1 MSARRA
7 VQVVLVRELVT
18 LARSRAYLGMLVG
31 VGIVSGGML
40 AAGGGVEIG
49 YVPAALD
56 LLLPFEILVP
66 AVAIAL
72 GYRTITDDARRGEL
86 DVLETYPVPPW
97 AYVVGVYGG
106 RALALAG
113 VVVVPLGI
121 AGLYL
126 STQSPPDPTTLAT
139 HGGVDS
145 PVLFVRFIALTL
157 LYGLA
162 TLALALA
169 VSALAW
175 SRRTAIVLAILLLGG
190 VVVGVDLLLLRGFG
204 SGWIPADQLTSA
216 LALSPTSA
224 YRGLVLEN
232 VLYVAFD
239 AESGYASS
247 TASILGLLGW
257 TVVGLALTVAGV
269 TRRN

>member
-1 MSARRA
+1 
-7 VQVVLVRELVT
+7 VQAVLVRELVT
-18 LARSRAYLGMLVG
+18 VARSRAYLGIVVG
-31 VGIVSGGML
+31 VGLVSGGML
-40 AAGGGVEIG
+40 AAGGVEIG

-56 LLLPFEILVP
+56 LLLPFELLVP
-66 AVAIAL
+66 AAAIAL

-113 VVVVPLGI
+113 AVVVPLGI
-121 AGLYL
+121 AGFYL

-145 PVLFVRFIALTL
+145 PVLFVRFVALTL

-175 SRRTAIVLAILLLGG
+175 SRRTAIALAVLLLGG
-190 VVVGVDLLLLRGFG
+190 VVVGVDLLLLRGVG
-204 SGWIPADQLTSA
+204 AGWIPGGQLTSA

-224 YRGLVLEN
+224 YRGLVLET

-239 AESGYASS
+239 AESGYASPG
-247 TASILGLLGW
+247 ASILGLLGW

-269 TRRN
+269 TRHE